1 MAKAFFRWLR
11 GELNGYYIT
20 NINGA
25 VNDSTKDVKK
35 FLSEF
40 KAQQFE
46 TGKIRDSDLY
56 GLGKFA
62 GIFLPRLSR
71 AESLASLRMT
81 ESFVKDGFE
90 FSERG
95 LFNTELENF
104 SFFHTQDDTTV
115 YFFFVRTNQD
125 TYNNDINTLATNLNR
140 SSLVGNSDTVLGYI
154 SSEETDLFDEIGN
167 VKPEKVLSA
176 PPSGVAY
183 SEYYG
188 DEFLLLSEG
197 DNSPA
202 DNIVRIRMTDSDIV
216 EGIEYSERG
225 LFVVPVPLFTD
236 DINTLATPT
245 LRSSMVGEEALIG
258 YISSEETNVLDD
270 NGCVRHEKIS
280 ATPPEGVAYSD
291 YYGDQFTFLSE
302 AEASYSNLEPSLY
315 IELFKAL
322 QWIRYNGASLASLG
336 VITGLI
342 CPDGLVKLGNVET
355 ASDGKHVNVY
365 YTYDDTVDITL
376 KQQRL
381 NLLDYIVNLK
391 FVQVKLVENI

>member
-11 GELNGYYIT
+11 GELNGFYVT
-20 NINGA
+20 NING
-25 VNDSTKDVKK
+25 VLNESTKAIKD

-46 TGKIRDSDLY
+46 NGKIMDKSLY

-81 ESFVKDGFE
+81 ESFVVDGFE
-90 FSERG
+90 CSERG
-95 LFNTELENF
+95 LFNNELENF
-104 SFFHTQDDTTV
+104 SFFHTRDDTTV
-115 YFFFVRTNQD
+115 YFAFVRVNQD
-125 TYNNDINTLATNLNR
+125 TYNNDINTMATNLER
-140 SSLVGNSDTVLGYI
+140 SSLVGNSDMVLGYI

-167 VKPEKVLSA
+167 VKPEKVLA
-176 PPSGVAY
+176 TPPSGVAY

-188 DEFLLLSEG
+188 DEFLMLSEG

-202 DNIVRIRMTDSDIV
+202 DNIVRIRMTDSNVVD
-216 EGIEYSERG
+216 GIEYSERG
-225 LFVVPVPLFTD
+225 LFVVPVPMFD
-236 DINTLATPT
+236 DINTMATPK
-245 LRSSMVGEEALIG
+245 LRSSMVGNETLIG

-291 YYGDQFTFLSE
+291 FYGDQFMLLSE

-322 QWIRYNGASLASLG
+322 QWIRYNGASIKSLG
-336 VITGLI
+336 RITSLI
-342 CPDGLVKLGNVET
+342 CPDGLVKLGEVET
-355 ASDGKHVNVY
+355 ASDGKHWNVY
-365 YTYDDTVDITL
+365 YEYDDTVDVPL

-381 NLLDYIVNLK
+381 NLLEFIVNLK
-391 FVQVKLVENI
+391 FVQVSLVENI

>member
-11 GELNGYYIT
+11 GELNGFYVT

-25 VNDSTKDVKK
+25 LNESTKDIKD

-46 TGKIRDSDLY
+46 NGKISDKNLY

-81 ESFVKDGFE
+81 ESFVVDGFE
-90 FSERG
+90 CSERG
-95 LFNTELENF
+95 LFNTESENF
-104 SFFHTQDDTTV
+104 SFFHTKDDTTV
-115 YFFFVRTNQD
+115 YFAFVRVNQD
-125 TYNNDINTLATNLNR
+125 AYNNDINTMATNLER
-140 SSLVGNSDTVLGYI
+140 TSMVGNSDTVLGYI

-167 VKPEKVLSA
+167 VKPEKVLAA

-188 DEFLLLSEG
+188 DEFLMLSEG

-202 DNIVRIRMTDSDIV
+202 DNIVRIRMTDSNVVD
-216 EGIEYSERG
+216 GIEYSERG
-225 LFVVPVPLFTD
+225 LFVVPVPLFAD

-245 LRSSMVGEEALIG
+245 LRSSLVGNETLIG

-270 NGCVRHEKIS
+270 NGNVRRGKIS

-291 YYGDQFTFLSE
+291 YYGDQFLFLSE

-322 QWIRYNGASLASLG
+322 QWIRYNGASIKSLG
-336 VITGLI
+336 RITSII
-342 CPDGLVKLGNVET
+342 CPDGLVKLGNVVT
-355 ASDGKHVNVY
+355 APDGKHWNVY
-365 YTYDDTVDITL
+365 YDYDDAVAVGL

-381 NLLDYIVNLK
+381 NLLEYIVKIK
-391 FVQVKLVENI
+391 FVQVTLVENI

>member
-11 GELNGYYIT
+11 GELNGFYVT

-25 VNDSTKDVKK
+25 LNESTKDIKD

-40 KAQQFE
+40 KAQRFE
-46 TGKIRDSDLY
+46 NGKIMNKSLY

-62 GIFLPRLSR
+62 GIFLPRISKT
-71 AESLASLRMT
+71 ESSTSLRMT
-81 ESFVKDGFE
+81 ESFVVDGFE
-90 FSERG
+90 CSERG
-95 LFNTELENF
+95 LFNTGLENF
-104 SFFHTQDDTTV
+104 SFFHTRDDTAV
-115 YFFFVRTNQD
+115 YFAFVRVNQG
-125 TYNNDINTLATNLNR
+125 TYNNDINTTATNLER

-188 DEFLLLSEG
+188 DEFLMLSEG
-197 DNSPA
+197 DNSPS
-202 DNIVRIRMTDSDIV
+202 DNIVRIRMTDSNVVD
-216 EGIEYSERG
+216 GIEYSERG
-225 LFVVPVPLFTD
+225 LFVVPVPMFD

-245 LRSSMVGEEALIG
+245 LRSSLVGSETLIG

-270 NGCVRHEKIS
+270 NGCVRREKIS

-291 YYGDQFTFLSE
+291 YYGDQFLFLSE
-302 AEASYSNLEPSLY
+302 AERTYSNLEPSLY

-322 QWIRYNGASLASLG
+322 QWIRYNGVSIKSLVKVVSI
-336 VITGLI
+336 V
-342 CPDGLVKLGNVET
+342 CPDGLVKLGDIEL
-355 ASDGKHVNVY
+355 SPKGKHWYVY
-365 YTYDDTVDITL
+365 YTYDDTVEVNL
-376 KQQRL
+376 KAQRL
-381 NLLDYIVNLK
+381 NLLEFIVSMK
-391 FVQVKLVENI
+391 FAQIFLVEKS

>member
-11 GELNGYYIT
+11 GELNGFYVT
-20 NINGA
+20 NINGTL
-25 VNDSTKDVKK
+25 NESTKDIKD

-46 TGKIRDSDLY
+46 NGKITYKNLY

-81 ESFVKDGFE
+81 ESFVVYGFE
-90 FSERG
+90 CSERG
-95 LFNTELENF
+95 LFNTEAENF
-104 SFFHTQDDTTV
+104 SFFHTKDDTTA
-115 YFFFVRTNQD
+115 YFAFVRVNQD
-125 TYNNDINTLATNLNR
+125 TYNNDINTMATNLER
-140 SSLVGNSDTVLGYI
+140 SSLVGNSDMVLGYI

-188 DEFLLLSEG
+188 DEFLMLSEG

-202 DNIVRIRMTDSDIV
+202 DNIVRIRMTDSNVVD
-216 EGIEYSERG
+216 GIEYSERG
-225 LFVVPVPLFTD
+225 LFVVPVPMFD

-245 LRSSMVGEEALIG
+245 LRSSLVGNETLIG

-270 NGCVRHEKIS
+270 NGNVRREKIS

-291 YYGDQFTFLSE
+291 YYGDQFMFLSE

-322 QWIRYNGASLASLG
+322 QWIRYNGASIKSLG
-336 VITGLI
+336 RITSLI
-342 CPDGLVKLGNVET
+342 CPDGLVKLGEVET
-355 ASDGKHVNVY
+355 ASDGKHWNVY
-365 YTYDDTVDITL
+365 YDYDGTVDIPL

-381 NLLDYIVNLK
+381 NLLEFIVNLK
-391 FVQVKLVENI
+391 FVQVSLVENI

>member
-11 GELNGYYIT
+11 GELNGFYVT

-25 VNDSTKDVKK
+25 LNESTKDIKD

-46 TGKIRDSDLY
+46 NRKISDKNLY

-71 AESLASLRMT
+71 AESIASLRMA
-81 ESFVKDGFE
+81 ESFVADGFE
-90 FSERG
+90 CSERG
-95 LFNTELENF
+95 LFNTGLENF
-104 SFFHTQDDTTV
+104 SFFHTKDDTTV
-115 YFFFVRTNQD
+115 YFVFVRVNQD
-125 TYNNDINTLATNLNR
+125 AYNNDINTMATNLER
-140 SSLVGNSDTVLGYI
+140 TSMVGNSDTVLGYI

-167 VKPEKVLSA
+167 VKPEKVLAA

-188 DEFLLLSEG
+188 DEFLMLSEG
-197 DNSPA
+197 DNSPS
-202 DNIVRIRMTDSDIV
+202 DNIVRIRMTDSNVVD
-216 EGIEYSERG
+216 GIEYSEKG
-225 LFVVPVPLFTD
+225 LFVVPVPMFD

-245 LRSSMVGEEALIG
+245 LRSSLVGNETLIG

-270 NGCVRHEKIS
+270 NGCVRREKIS

-291 YYGDQFTFLSE
+291 YYGDQFMFLSE
-302 AEASYSNLEPSLY
+302 AEASYSNLEPALY

-322 QWIRYNGASLASLG
+322 QWIRYNGVSIKSLG
-336 VITGLI
+336 RITSLI
-342 CPDGLVKLGNVET
+342 CPNGLVKLGRVET
-355 ASDGKHVNVY
+355 ASDGKHWNIY
-365 YTYDDTVDITL
+365 YDYDDTVDVPL

-381 NLLDYIVNLK
+381 SLLEFIVNLK
-391 FVQVKLVENI
+391 FVQVSLVENI